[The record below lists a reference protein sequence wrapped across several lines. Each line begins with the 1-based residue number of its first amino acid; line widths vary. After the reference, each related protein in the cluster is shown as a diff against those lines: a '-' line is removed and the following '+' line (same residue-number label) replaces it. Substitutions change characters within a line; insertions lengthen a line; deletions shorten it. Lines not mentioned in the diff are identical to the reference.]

1 MAIIYNENSREFHLH
16 NGKIS
21 YLIQIMRNGQLGHL
35 YFGKGLKER
44 DSFGHFQQYAYRDM
58 APCAFADDY
67 TFSLEHLMQEYPAY
81 ASADSRYA
89 AYDLEEENGCHVNK
103 FVYKNHKIYGGKP
116 ELSGLPH
123 TYIEKEEEAE
133 TLEILLEDEMVGAQI
148 ILTYTI
154 YADLPVIARN
164 ARFICTGEQPVTLH
178 QAMSLSLDLPDKDYV
193 MLDLAGSWG
202 RERHIHER
210 PLDVGVQS
218 IHSMRGHSSHQFNP
232 FVALRRPHTTE
243 HCGEVIGASFIYS
256 GDFLA
261 QVEVDNFDVTR
272 LTMGIHPSGFDWKLK
287 KGEAFQTPEAVLVYS
302 EEGLNGMSQTFHTL
316 FRTRL
321 ARGVWRDKERPILIN
336 NWEATYLDF
345 NEEKILNLAKD
356 AKELGIE
363 LLVLD
368 DGWFG
373 VRNDVKSSLGD
384 WYPNLEKLP
393 SGIKGLSEKVT
404 DMGLKFGLWIE
415 PEMVSPNSDL
425 YRAHPDWILAN
436 VKKENSLGRFQY
448 VLDLSKKEVVD
459 YVYGL
464 LEKILKESKISY
476 IKWDMN
482 RSLSESYS
490 NGKPAEEQGKVRH
503 QHVLGIYDLYERLT
517 SNFPEILFES
527 CASGGGRFDPGMLY
541 YSPQGWISDDTDAV
555 ERLKIQYGTSMVYP
569 ISSMGSHVSAVPNHQ
584 VFRKTSLE
592 TRGNVAYFGTF
603 GYELDLNALSE
614 EEKSEIKEQIKFMKE
629 YRSLIQKGTFYR
641 LASPFEGNI
650 TAWMVVN
657 EAKTEAILG
666 YYRVLQPVN
675 TGFVSIKL
683 QGLDEEKLYRI
694 EEENFAG
701 YGDEWMQRG
710 FSVSDQASGVM
721 GRYAKTQGDYFS
733 KVYHI
738 VAE

>member
-1 MAIIYNENSREFHLH
+1 MAIIYNENSKEFHLH

-89 AYDLEEENGCHVNK
+89 AFDLEEEDGCHVNK
-103 FVYKNHKIYGGKP
+103 FIYKSHKIYGGKP

-148 ILTYTI
+148 ILTYTM
-154 YADLPVIARN
+154 YAELPVITRN
-164 ARFICTGEQPVTLH
+164 ARFVCTGEKTVTLH

-210 PLDVGVQS
+210 TLDVGVQS

-243 HCGEVIGASFIYS
+243 HTGEVIGASFIYS

-272 LTMGIHPSGFDWKLK
+272 LTMGIHPSGFDWKLE

-302 EEGLNGMSQTFHTL
+302 EDGLNGMSQTFHTL

-321 ARGVWRDKERPILIN
+321 AKGVWRDKERPILIN

-345 NEEKILNLAKD
+345 NEEKILSLAKD

-448 VLDLSKKEVVD
+448 VLDLSKKEVID

-490 NGKPAEEQGKVRH
+490 NGKPREEQGKVRH
-503 QHVLGIYDLYERLT
+503 QHVLGIYELYERLT

-584 VFRKTSLE
+584 VFRQTSLE

-614 EEKSEIKEQIKFMKE
+614 EEKAEIKEQIKFMKE
-629 YRSLIQKGTFYR
+629 YRGLIQKGTFYR
-641 LASPFEGNI
+641 LASSFDGNI

-657 EAKTEAILG
+657 EEKTEAILG

-683 QGLDEEKLYRI
+683 QGLDEDKLYHI
-694 EEENFAG
+694 EGENFAC
-701 YGDEWMQRG
+701 YGDELIQRG
-710 FSVSDQASGVM
+710 FSISDQASGVM
-721 GRYAKTQGDYFS
+721 GRYADKQGDYFS
-733 KVYHI
+733 KVYHLI
-738 VAE
+738 AE